1 MKALKNWFKGFV
13 TGIVREVVAESE
25 KPEVNYTLLA
35 ESLIEKG
42 LDYNRIMEAV
52 DLGDLAQ
59 EFDTDD
65 IAREIARCHSI
76 DEDNVIEKIA
86 EDYTVDEDALVAKI
100 ADDFDQDGRMD
111 YDRLAKALL
120 RAIASTARL

>member
-25 KPEVNYTLLA
+25 KPEVDYTLLA

-42 LDYNRIMEAV
+42 LDYRRIMEAV

-65 IAREIARCHSI
+65 IAREIARCQTIS
-76 DEDNVIEKIA
+76 EDDVIEKIA
-86 EDYTVDEDALVAKI
+86 EDYEVDADTLADKIAEGHTVDYE
-100 ADDFDQDGRMD
+100 
-111 YDRLAKALL
+111 RLARALL
-120 RAIASTARL
+120 REFAAKVKA